1 VAFFRPASARDDAFF
16 QLLADSAGHAVTAA
30 ELLTQL
36 IAAPPADRAEMLPR
50 LKDIEHEADE
60 ATHAI
65 IHKVNSSFV
74 TPFDHVDILELA
86 AALDDCTD
94 ILESV
99 GQHIVLY
106 RMEGLMPDVTRQMDV
121 IVRMA
126 ELTADAMPRLAGMKS
141 LPEYWVEINRLENE
155 GDVIY
160 RTLLGDLFDGAVTD
174 PIEVIK
180 HKDIIERLE
189 QGADAFE
196 GVAHR
201 VESIAI
207 KES

>member
-1 VAFFRPASARDDAFF
+1 MGILKPSSRDDAFF
-16 QLLADSAGHAVTAA
+16 QLLADSARQCVAA
-30 ELLTQL
+30 AGLLTQML
-36 IAAPPADRAEMLPR
+36 AADTTEREVLLPR

-65 IHKVNSSFV
+65 IRKVNTSFV
-74 TPFDHVDILELA
+74 TPFDHGDIVELA
-86 AALDDCTD
+86 ASPDDCTD
-94 ILESV
+94 AIEAA
-99 GQHIVLY
+99 GQMVVLY
-106 RMEGLMPDVTRQMDV
+106 RMNGLMPDITAQMEV

-126 ELTADAMPRLAGMKS
+126 QLTADAMPRLATMKE
-141 LPEYWVEINRLENE
+141 LPEYWVEINRPENE

-160 RTLLGDLFDGAVTD
+160 RTLLRDLFGGAVTD

-189 QGADAFE
+189 QAADCFE
-196 GVAHR
+196 TVAHR
-201 VESIAI
+201 VESIVI

>member
-1 VAFFRPASARDDAFF
+1 MGILRPTPKDNAFYE
-16 QLLADSAGHAVTAA
+16 LLADSARHAVAA
-30 ELLTQL
+30 SEQLTLLIGSPQTEREGL
-36 IAAPPADRAEMLPR
+36 AAR
-50 LKDIEHEADE
+50 LKEIEHEADS

-65 IHKVNSSFV
+65 IRKVNSSFV
-74 TPFDHVDILELA
+74 TPFDHEDIVHLA

-94 ILESV
+94 YLESV
-99 GQHIVLY
+99 GQTIVLY
-106 RMEGLMPDVTRQMDV
+106 RMDGLMSDITSMMEI

-126 ELTADAMPRLAGMKS
+126 QLTAETMPRLATMKE
-141 LPEYWVEINRLENE
+141 LKDYWVEINRLENE

-160 RTLLGDLFDGAVTD
+160 RGLLRDLFGGELTD
-174 PIEVIK
+174 PLEVIK

-189 QGADAFE
+189 QAADAFE
-196 GVAHR
+196 AVAHR

>member
-1 VAFFRPASARDDAFF
+1 MGFFRPTPRDDAFY
-16 QLLADSAGHAVTAA
+16 QLLADSARHAVAAA

-36 IAAPPADRAEMLPR
+36 LGSRPDEREELAKR
-50 LKDIEHEADE
+50 LKEVEHEADE

-65 IHKVNSSFV
+65 IHKVNTSFV
-74 TPFDHVDILELA
+74 TPFDHEDIVELA
-86 AALDDCTD
+86 ASLDDCTD
-94 ILESV
+94 YLDSV
-99 GQHIVLY
+99 GQMVVLY
-106 RMEGLMPDVTRQMDV
+106 RMNGLMPDITAQMKV

-126 ELTADAMPRLAGMKS
+126 ELTAEAMPRLATMKE
-141 LPEYWVEINRLENE
+141 LRDYWVEINRLENE
-155 GDVIY
+155 GDAVY
-160 RTLLGDLFDGAVTD
+160 RGLLRDLFGGEVTD

-189 QGADAFE
+189 EAADAFE
-196 GVAHR
+196 KVAHR

>member
-1 VAFFRPASARDDAFF
+1 
-16 QLLADSAGHAVTAA
+16 
-30 ELLTQL
+30 
-36 IAAPPADRAEMLPR
+36 MN
-50 LKDIEHEADE
+50 IEHEADD

-65 IHKVNSSFV
+65 IRTVNSSFV
-74 TPFDHVDILELA
+74 TPFDHEDIVELA

-94 ILESV
+94 DLEAV
-99 GQHIVLY
+99 GQMVVLY
-106 RMEGLMPDVTRQMDV
+106 RMDGLMPDVTAQMNV

-126 ELTADAMPRLAGMKS
+126 QLTAEAMPRLASMKE
-141 LPEYWVEINRLENE
+141 LRDYWVEINRLENE
-155 GDVIY
+155 GDAIY
-160 RTLLGDLFDGAVTD
+160 RGLLRDLFGGGITD

-189 QGADAFE
+189 QSADGFE
-196 GVAHR
+196 QVAHR

>member
-1 VAFFRPASARDDAFF
+1 MGIFRPSSRDDAFF
-16 QLLADSAGHAVTAA
+16 QLFADSARQSVAAA
-30 ELLTQL
+30 ETLTQML
-36 IAAPPADRAEMLPR
+36 AADAAEREVLLPQ

-65 IHKVNSSFV
+65 IRKVNTSFV
-74 TPFDHVDILELA
+74 TPFDHGDIVELA

-94 ILESV
+94 AIEAV
-99 GQHIVLY
+99 GQAVVLY
-106 RMEGLMPDVTRQMDV
+106 RMEGLMPDVTGQMEV

-126 ELTADAMPRLAGMKS
+126 QLTADAMPRLATMKE

-160 RTLLGDLFDGAVTD
+160 RTLLRDLFSGAVTE

-189 QGADAFE
+189 QAADAFE
-196 GVAHR
+196 TVAHR
-201 VESIAI
+201 VESIVI

>member
-1 VAFFRPASARDDAFF
+1 MGIFRPSSRDDAFF
-16 QLLADSAGHAVTAA
+16 QLFADSARQSVAAADTLTQMLAADAA
-30 ELLTQL
+30 EREVL
-36 IAAPPADRAEMLPR
+36 LPR

-65 IHKVNSSFV
+65 IRKVNTSFV
-74 TPFDHVDILELA
+74 TPFDHGDIVELA

-94 ILESV
+94 ALEAV
-99 GQHIVLY
+99 GQAVVLY
-106 RMEGLMPDVTRQMDV
+106 RMEGLMPDVTGQMEV

-126 ELTADAMPRLAGMKS
+126 QLTADAMPRLATMKE

-160 RTLLGDLFDGAVTD
+160 RSLLRDLFSGAVTE

-189 QGADAFE
+189 QAADCFE
-196 GVAHR
+196 KVAHR
-201 VESIAI
+201 VESIVI

>member
-1 VAFFRPASARDDAFF
+1 MGILRPTSKDHVLY
-16 QLLADSAGHAVTAA
+16 QLLADSARHTVAASEQLALLLGSPPGEREAIAV
-30 ELLTQL
+30 
-36 IAAPPADRAEMLPR
+36 R
-50 LKDIEHEADE
+50 LKEIEHEADD

-65 IHKVNSSFV
+65 IRTVNSSFV
-74 TPFDHVDILELA
+74 TPFDHEDIVELA

-94 ILESV
+94 DLEAV
-99 GQHIVLY
+99 GQMVVLY
-106 RMEGLMPDVTRQMDV
+106 RMDGLMPDVTAQMNV

-126 ELTADAMPRLAGMKS
+126 QLTAEAMPRLASMKE
-141 LPEYWVEINRLENE
+141 LRDYWVEINRLENE
-155 GDVIY
+155 GDAIY
-160 RTLLGDLFDGAVTD
+160 RGLLRDLFGGGITD

-189 QGADAFE
+189 QSADGFE
-196 GVAHR
+196 QVAHR

>member
-1 VAFFRPASARDDAFF
+1 MGILRPTPKDNAFYE
-16 QLLADSAGHAVTAA
+16 LLADSARHAVAA
-30 ELLTQL
+30 SEQLTLLIGSPQTEREDL
-36 IAAPPADRAEMLPR
+36 AAR
-50 LKDIEHEADE
+50 LKEIEHEADS

-74 TPFDHVDILELA
+74 TPFDHEDIVHLA

-94 ILESV
+94 YLESV
-99 GQHIVLY
+99 GQTIVLY
-106 RMEGLMPDVTRQMDV
+106 RMDGLMSDITSMMEI

-126 ELTADAMPRLAGMKS
+126 QLTAETMPRLATMKE
-141 LPEYWVEINRLENE
+141 LKDYWVEINRLENE

-160 RTLLGDLFDGAVTD
+160 RGLLRDLFGGELTD
-174 PIEVIK
+174 PLEVIK

-189 QGADAFE
+189 QAADAFE
-196 GVAHR
+196 AVAHR

>member
-1 VAFFRPASARDDAFF
+1 VGFLRPTPKDDSFF
-16 QLLADSAGHAVTAA
+16 QLLAASARQSVAAA
-30 ELLTQL
+30 EKLTQML
-36 IAAPPADRAEMLPR
+36 AAAPLERESLAPE
-50 LKDIEHEADE
+50 LKAIEHEADE

-74 TPFDHVDILELA
+74 TPFDHSDIVELA

-94 ILESV
+94 FIESV
-99 GQHIVLY
+99 GQTIVLY
-106 RMEGLMPDVTRQMDV
+106 RMDALMPAVTDQMKV

-126 ELTADAMPRLAGMKS
+126 ELTAEAMPRLATMKE
-141 LPEYWVEINRLENE
+141 LRDYWVEINRLENE
-155 GDVIY
+155 GDAIY
-160 RTLLGDLFDGAVTD
+160 RGLLRDLFGGAVTD

-189 QGADAFE
+189 MAADAFE
-196 GVAHR
+196 NVAHR
-201 VESIAI
+201 VEGIAI

>member
-1 VAFFRPASARDDAFF
+1 MGIFRPSSRDDAFF
-16 QLLADSAGHAVTAA
+16 QLLADSARQSVAAA
-30 ELLTQL
+30 ELLTQML
-36 IAAPPADRAEMLPR
+36 AADSAEREELLPR

-65 IHKVNSSFV
+65 IRKVNSSFV
-74 TPFDHVDILELA
+74 TPFDHGDIVELA

-94 ILESV
+94 ALESV
-99 GQHIVLY
+99 GQMVVLY
-106 RMEGLMPDVTRQMDV
+106 RMNGLMPDVTGQMEV

-126 ELTADAMPRLAGMKS
+126 QLTADSMPRLATMKE

-155 GDVIY
+155 GDVVY
-160 RTLLGDLFDGAVTD
+160 RTLLRDLFAGAVTD

-189 QGADAFE
+189 QAADAFE
-196 GVAHR
+196 TVAHR
-201 VESIAI
+201 VESIVI

>member
-1 VAFFRPASARDDAFF
+1 MGILRPTPKDNAFYE
-16 QLLADSAGHAVTAA
+16 LLADSARHAVAA
-30 ELLTQL
+30 SEQLTLLIGSPQTEREGL
-36 IAAPPADRAEMLPR
+36 AAR
-50 LKDIEHEADE
+50 LKEIEHEADS

-74 TPFDHVDILELA
+74 TPFDHEDIVHLA

-94 ILESV
+94 YLESV
-99 GQHIVLY
+99 GQTIVLY
-106 RMEGLMPDVTRQMDV
+106 RMDGLMSDITSMMEI

-126 ELTADAMPRLAGMKS
+126 QLTAETMPRLATMKE
-141 LPEYWVEINRLENE
+141 LKDYWVEINRLENE

-160 RTLLGDLFDGAVTD
+160 RGLLRDLFGGELTD
-174 PIEVIK
+174 PLEVIK

-189 QGADAFE
+189 QAADAFE
-196 GVAHR
+196 AVAHR

>member
-1 VAFFRPASARDDAFF
+1 MGFLRPTPKDDSFF
-16 QLLADSAGHAVTAA
+16 QLLAASARQSVAAA
-30 ELLTQL
+30 EKLTQML
-36 IAAPPADRAEMLPR
+36 AAAPLERESLAPE
-50 LKDIEHEADE
+50 LKAIEHEADE

-74 TPFDHVDILELA
+74 TPFDHSDIVELA

-94 ILESV
+94 FIESV
-99 GQHIVLY
+99 GQTIVLY
-106 RMEGLMPDVTRQMDV
+106 RMDALMPAVTDQMKV

-126 ELTADAMPRLAGMKS
+126 ELTAEAMPRLATMKE
-141 LPEYWVEINRLENE
+141 LRDYWVEINRLENE
-155 GDVIY
+155 GDAIY
-160 RTLLGDLFDGAVTD
+160 RGLLRDLFGGAVTD

-189 QGADAFE
+189 MAADAFE
-196 GVAHR
+196 NVAHR
-201 VESIAI
+201 VEGIAI

>member
-1 VAFFRPASARDDAFF
+1 MAFFRPSSARDDAFF
-16 QLLADSAGHAVTAA
+16 QLLAASARHAVTAA

-36 IAAPPADRAEMLPR
+36 LAAPPEERAGLLPR
-50 LKDIEHEADE
+50 LKEVEHEADE

-74 TPFDHVDILELA
+74 TPFDHGDILELA
-86 AALDDCTD
+86 GALDDCTD

-106 RMEGLMPDVTRQMDV
+106 RMDGLMGGIARQMAV

-126 ELTADAMPRLAGMKS
+126 ELTAEAMPRLASMKAM
-141 LPEYWVEINRLENE
+141 PDYWVEINRLENE
-155 GDVIY
+155 GDQIH
-160 RTLLGDLFDGAVTD
+160 RGLLGDLFDGRVSD
-174 PIEVIK
+174 PVELIK
-180 HKDIIERLE
+180 HKDVIERLE
-189 QGADAFE
+189 HAADAFE
-196 GVAHR
+196 QVAHR

>member
-1 VAFFRPASARDDAFF
+1 MGIFKPSSRDDAFF
-16 QLLADSAGHAVTAA
+16 QLFADSARQSVLAA
-30 ELLTQL
+30 ELLTQML
-36 IAAPPADRAEMLPR
+36 AADAAEREVLLPR

-65 IHKVNSSFV
+65 IRKVNSSFV
-74 TPFDHVDILELA
+74 TPFDHGDIVELA
-86 AALDDCTD
+86 ASLDDCTD
-94 ILESV
+94 SIESV
-99 GQHIVLY
+99 GQMVVLY
-106 RMEGLMPDVTRQMDV
+106 RMNGLMPDITAQMEV
-121 IVRMA
+121 IMRMA
-126 ELTADAMPRLAGMKS
+126 QLTAEAMPRLATMKE

-160 RTLLGDLFDGAVTD
+160 RTLLRDLFGGAVTE

-189 QGADAFE
+189 QAADCFE
-196 GVAHR
+196 TVAHR
-201 VESIAI
+201 VESIVI